1 MSNPD
6 PRTDPAS
13 TDLRAALARLLDL
26 LDPADGADKPKPEA
40 LTAAWAAVRDL
51 RAHADDPDPVEAAP
65 PNPLADPATV
75 RAALD
80 ADDPNDWLRRHALDA
95 GGAQSGPEA
104 LTAALAAGDRGE
116 QVPADVVDA
125 AAAELQRRERAA
137 LRMRRAAVLDADPR
151 PRLIGTP
158 PQLESAGTVTNRIR
172 DAIAADNAG
181 AAAHGRAEAARL
193 TVTRSRRAAVPLSA
207 VTEDRPVDLLSVV
220 RNGRPDGAVLSA
232 GAVAVLAGAGGS
244 AKSTLA
250 LHLAM
255 AAAGTDRTDRREAAG
270 LSVRGGPVVLAAWED
285 HAAVLRD
292 RAARLAEACDLG
304 DAMRHVHLLPM
315 SAPVFGPA
323 DRPGGGA
330 GLYNARPEPLPD
342 WAVLWRAVAAV
353 SARYVI
359 LDPVLSAFAGESNAA
374 APVRE
379 FLSALGREATARSC
393 GVLLVAHSTKETRR
407 GNRADDPPDPFT
419 PGMVGGSSHWTDGV
433 RGALTLTP
441 DPTDRA
447 RPVLAVAK
455 ANWGPAYMSARLVGL
470 MPGGLRYPV
479 GFEAAGDGWQDGSVL
494 AKPKADKTKANGA
507 AAVAPIP

>member
-1 MSNPD
+1 MQ
-6 PRTDPAS
+6 T
-13 TDLRAALARLLDL
+13 
-26 LDPADGADKPKPEA
+26 
-40 LTAAWAAVRDL
+40 
-51 RAHADDPDPVEAAP
+51 
-65 PNPLADPATV
+65 
-75 RAALD
+75 
-80 ADDPNDWLRRHALDA
+80 
-95 GGAQSGPEA
+95 
-104 LTAALAAGDRGE
+104 ALAAGDRGAS
-116 QVPADVVDA
+116 VPADVVDA
-125 AAAELQRRERAA
+125 AAAELRRRERAA
-137 LRMRRAAVLDADPR
+137 LRMRRVAVLDADPR
-151 PRLIGTP
+151 PRPVGTP
-158 PQLESAGTVTNRIR
+158 PRLESAEAVTKRVR

-433 RGALTLTP
+433 RGALTLTA
-441 DPTDRA
+441 DPADRR

-455 ANWGPAYMSARLVGL
+455 ANWGPAYVSTRLVGVQ
-470 MPGGLRYPV
+470 PVNLRYPV
-479 GFEAAGDGWQDGSVL
+479 GFETAGDGWQDGSAL

-507 AAVAPIP
+507 ADKSNPYA

>member
-1 MSNPD
+1 M
-6 PRTDPAS
+6 
-13 TDLRAALARLLDL
+13 
-26 LDPADGADKPKPEA
+26 
-40 LTAAWAAVRDL
+40 
-51 RAHADDPDPVEAAP
+51 
-65 PNPLADPATV
+65 
-75 RAALD
+75 
-80 ADDPNDWLRRHALDA
+80 
-95 GGAQSGPEA
+95 
-104 LTAALAAGDRGE
+104 
-116 QVPADVVDA
+116 
-125 AAAELQRRERAA
+125 
-137 LRMRRAAVLDADPR
+137 
-151 PRLIGTP
+151 
-158 PQLESAGTVTNRIR
+158 
-172 DAIAADNAG
+172 
-181 AAAHGRAEAARL
+181 
-193 TVTRSRRAAVPLSA
+193 
-207 VTEDRPVDLLSVV
+207 DLLSVV

-232 GAVAVLAGAGGS
+232 GTVAVLAGAGGS

-379 FLSALGREATARSC
+379 FLSALGREATARDC
-393 GVLLVAHSTKETRR
+393 GVLMIAHSTKAARSGERDR
-407 GNRADDPPDPFT
+407 PPDPFE
-419 PGMVGGSSHWTDGV
+419 PGTVGGSSHWTDGV